1 MEIVIAGI
9 SFVGLFVAW
18 AVMPTIIKKHH
29 ADTETEVSKE

>member
-18 AVMPTIIKKHH
+18 AVVPTIIKKRH
-29 ADTETEVSKE
+29 ADTETKGNEE